1 MSNGSGEWRV
11 ASGERRLGASTI
23 VDFRSAKRRSF
34 AERKTT
40 ITTRGLC
47 PTLRAAGAAIVLWM
61 LSIGPA
67 FAQGGAMEID
77 PSIMQ
82 PPVQMGRPIPSWWD
96 VKIKGSALVEGRFEF
111 QLKND
116 TKLLATVTTEELAL
130 TGPQQ
135 RIRVLLPPV
144 NDPDG
149 VDQLW
154 LDIKFHG
161 RRFNQNLGSHPLRVA
176 LARKRTFMVLTAVSR
191 VAPRRS
197 AERDRVIRRLAFESM
212 AANLDE
218 SANTVLTPLEPV
230 DLPQEP
236 MAYCAYE
243 MAILFGD
250 EFRLLK
256 KPQLDALAAWVRAGG
271 SLYLEPTG
279 VLEQYHVDFLR
290 NLTAFGPG
298 DLVIQPDSNGRLTP
312 GSIWND
318 ERLIPLTNGLGR
330 IVLRVDDEQP
340 EQLMETP
347 AWREAAAF
355 LWRLHS
361 DQIQTLGSQPAA
373 DISTLLQNV
382 PETPNPYGGMS
393 ANRLSLKLPSST
405 SELVNWL
412 MPEGVRMVPLWVLGL
427 ILCTF
432 VVWIGP
438 VDYFGLGWLKA
449 RKFTWLTFPLATI
462 LVTGLTV
469 WITNR
474 YMSTAETRRGLVIR
488 DVGDDGAIVRTNRFE
503 LLFIASTRPVT
514 TDVRKGVFSAMNTGQ
529 SLDDPYQPRMNPGM
543 PRRYG
548 PTGGDVVARPP
559 ARLQGRIPT
568 EFTATQDMAKW
579 TPQLN
584 RMFWIPG
591 PAANDET
598 AVDWQALMEGV
609 SLPEMFNSRTI
620 ADGLGSRVKQ
630 QFGPQALVAVLGS
643 QGRWVYSQHAGWHL
657 LNSNQFAG
665 HVRDGISYYPAQGG
679 QYTQALP
686 QELNGQPELFR
697 WLYQYSAGVPYGLFS
712 LTSQVGPAGSEDL
725 DDLPI
730 LDTSDPNLA
739 LLIVVV
745 PRGDDYIVYRK
756 LLRTGK

>member
-1 MSNGSGEWRV
+1 MV
-11 ASGERRLGASTI
+11 
-23 VDFRSAKRRSF
+23 
-34 AERKTT
+34 
-40 ITTRGLC
+40 
-47 PTLRAAGAAIVLWM
+47 LRAAGSALVLLM
-61 LSIGPA
+61 ALTGPA
-67 FAQGGAMEID
+67 FAQGKVMEID
-77 PSIMQ
+77 QSVMQ

-96 VKIKGSALVEGRFEF
+96 VKITGSSLVEGRFEF

-116 TKLLATVTTEELAL
+116 TKLLATVMTEELAL

-149 VDQLW
+149 VDQLR

-161 RRFNQNLGSHPLRVA
+161 RRFNQDLGSHILRVA
-176 LARKRTFMVLTAVSR
+176 LARLRTFMVLTAVSR

-197 AERDRVIRRLAFESM
+197 AERDRIIRRLAFESM
-212 AANLDE
+212 AASLDE
-218 SANTVLTPLEPV
+218 SVKTVLTPLEPV

-318 ERLIPLTNGLGR
+318 ERLLRLTNGLGR
-330 IVLRVDDEQP
+330 IVLHVDDEQP
-340 EQLMETP
+340 VESMETA

-361 DQIQTLGSQPAA
+361 DQIRTLGSQPSAN
-373 DISTLLQNV
+373 IGTLLRNV
-382 PETPNPYGGMS
+382 PEEGLDTYVPMS
-393 ANRLSLKLPSST
+393 GNRFSLKVPSST

-474 YMSTAETRRGLVIR
+474 YMSTAETRRGLIIR

-514 TDVRKGVFSAMNTGQ
+514 TDVRKGVFSAMSTGH
-529 SLDDPYQPRMNPGM
+529 SMNDPYQPQMYRGM

-548 PTGGDVVARPP
+548 PTGGESVARPP

-609 SLPEMFNSRTI
+609 SLPEMFNSRSI
-620 ADGLGSRVKQ
+620 GEGLRTRVQQ
-630 QFGPQALVAVLGS
+630 QFGAKALVALLGS
-643 QGRWVYSQHAGWHL
+643 QGRWAYNQDASWHL
-657 LNSNQFAG
+657 LNSNRLASDD
-665 HVRDGISYYPAQGG
+665 RNYYPGIRG
-679 QYTQALP
+679 QNWQALP
-686 QELNGQPELFR
+686 QELNGHPELFR

-712 LTSQVGPAGSEDL
+712 LTSQVGPTGGEDL